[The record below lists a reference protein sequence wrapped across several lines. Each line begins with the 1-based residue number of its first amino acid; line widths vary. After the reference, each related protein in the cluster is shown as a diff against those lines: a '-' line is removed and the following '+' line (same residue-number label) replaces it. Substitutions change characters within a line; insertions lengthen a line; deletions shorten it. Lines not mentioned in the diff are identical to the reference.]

1 MSGDCKVGHLDVTIL
16 LHGGTTQLVKQ
27 PQAECEDR
35 KEDRSFITFV
45 VVVVTII
52 VCCFVLFIH
61 LFGFETGSLY
71 VVLVGLEISM

>member
-1 MSGDCKVGHLDVTIL
+1 MSGDCKVGPLDVTIL
-16 LHGGTTQLVKQ
+16 LHGGTTQLGKQ

-52 VCCFVLFIH
+52 AVVLFY
-61 LFGFETGSLY
+61 LFICL
-71 VVLVGLEISM
+71 VLRQVLSM